1 MQWACLPIHP
11 FKHVE
16 IYLFA
21 RNHVRCKKQYKDV
34 LTMIPPFKESIT
46 LCHLVNDIE
55 IEIDFVFVVL
65 GLNETWMPRR

>member
-1 MQWACLPIHP
+1 MGLFTYPSLQA
-11 FKHVE
+11 HVE

-21 RNHVRCKKQYKDV
+21 RHHVICKKQYKDV
-34 LTMIPPFKESIT
+34 LTMIPPFKENIT
-46 LCHLVNDIE
+46 LCYLVNDIE